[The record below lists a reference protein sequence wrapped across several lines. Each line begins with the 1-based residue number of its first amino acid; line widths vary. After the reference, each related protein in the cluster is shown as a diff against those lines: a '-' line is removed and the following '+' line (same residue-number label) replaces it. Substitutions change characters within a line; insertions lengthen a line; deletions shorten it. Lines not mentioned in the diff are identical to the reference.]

1 LNFPKNAEIVLQC
14 NPVVVDK
21 TFENVVQRLSVS
33 CHSADTLRC
42 RLDSVSTSL
51 ERYLSTIYQPTFD
64 EMRVFNVERNLST
77 FDEMRDRSAERH
89 FSTVYQ
95 PTIDEMRDLTRR
107 IVDSVTSA
115 VHMLSLIDID
125 DNVESDRNVERD
137 RNIERNERRN
147 SSSMSV
153 PILPDPSEVDL
164 TLAVDENA
172 RQKLFDESVRQK
184 MIESLEQQLEEKDK
198 VIEDQHQ
205 VLQEYRTEIF
215 RLRDPRRMG
224 SAPKTG

>member
-1 LNFPKNAEIVLQC
+1 MPKFVFQC

-42 RLDSVSTSL
+42 RLDTVSTSL

-137 RNIERNERRN
+137 RNSERNERRN

-224 SAPKTG
+224 TAPKTG

>member
-1 LNFPKNAEIVLQC
+1 
-14 NPVVVDK
+14 
-21 TFENVVQRLSVS
+21 
-33 CHSADTLRC
+33 
-42 RLDSVSTSL
+42 VSTSL

-64 EMRVFNVERNLST
+64 EMRVFNVERHLST

-125 DNVESDRNVERD
+125 DNVESDRNIERDRNVERD

-153 PILPDPSEVDL
+153 PILPDPSEIDL
-164 TLAVDENA
+164 TSAVDDNA